1 MRKAH
6 NVIKRRFIETH
17 LTPGAR
23 VLDVGCGQGG
33 DILKWGI
40 PIHACDPDKKSLYE
54 AIRRGKGTHS
64 KFFIGDIRSVPE
76 NVYDIVCY
84 NFSFQYC
91 FESSQLFHET
101 LEALVKRTQRGSRL
115 IGILPDSELLFEK
128 YPKWTDREGNTVEY
142 MCTPLGDFGDAVNV
156 EVVGAP
162 YYKHGPKSEPI
173 AYKDRMLTELAR
185 KGFELVHWAPISPHT
200 TGLLTDIYSE
210 FIFVRIE

>member
-1 MRKAH
+1 MRKVH
-6 NVIKRRFIETH
+6 NLIKRRLIEAH
-17 LTPGAR
+17 VYPGVR

-33 DILKWGI
+33 DILKWGV

-54 AIRRGKGTHS
+54 AVRRGKSTDS

-76 NVYDIVCY
+76 NVYDVVCY

-101 LEALVKRTQRGSRL
+101 LEALVKRTTKGSKL
-115 IGILPDSELLFEK
+115 IGIVPDSELAFEK
-128 YPKWTDREGNTVEY
+128 YPKWVDRDGNTVEY
-142 MCTPLGDFGDAVNV
+142 LGPPLGEFGDKMQV

-162 YYKHGPKSEPI
+162 YYRSGPKSEPI
-173 AYKDRMLTELAR
+173 AYKDRMITELTR
-185 KGFELVHWAPISPHT
+185 RGFELVHWAPISSHT

-210 FIFVRIE
+210 FIFVRIQ